1 MEDPALLELVE
12 LANGDVALRKA
23 ESNEEPIVAI
33 SFSKESLQNMQHH
46 KMDIAR
52 AMVEAAITTYEDNL
66 EMAIISNN
74 EPSIVH

>member
-23 ESNEEPIVAI
+23 ESTDEPIVSI
-33 SFSKESLQNMQHH
+33 SFSKESRENMQQN

-52 AMVEAAITTYEDNL
+52 AMVEAAISTYQETL
-66 EMAIISNN
+66 EVPLEQDDFNKIL
-74 EPSIVH
+74 H